1 MRFSKPNFKRFLDNV
16 GMTKNNAY
24 NSSED
29 RLKTQSGFAGEQQK
43 NAPGQSMQNRERW
56 RSENSDGA
64 QSAERWRSENSD
76 GEQSTERWRGENSD
90 GAQNTE
96 RWRSENS
103 GGAQSETTPKGRCS
117 IGSQTQDKGNAPV
130 VINLSESAM
139 QNENFR
145 EALWTGS
152 NLQLTVMSIP
162 VGEEIGIEIHDDIDQ
177 MIGVESGVGEVT
189 FGRLKNNFSAPE
201 RINQNSVF
209 VIPKGTYHN
218 VKNIGRTPLKL
229 YSVYAPKAHPFG
241 TVEKTKSVEK

>member
-16 GMTKNNAY
+16 GMTKNNTY
-24 NSSED
+24 NSSAD
-29 RLKTQSGFAGEQQK
+29 RLKTQSGLAGEQQK

-56 RSENSDGA
+56 RSG
-64 QSAERWRSENSD
+64 
-76 GEQSTERWRGENSD
+76 NSD

-103 GGAQSETTPKGRCS
+103 GGAESETTPNGRCS
-117 IGSQTQDKGNAPV
+117 IGSQTQDKGNAPI

-177 MIGVESGVGEVT
+177 MIGVASGVGEVT

-209 VIPKGTYHN
+209 IIPKGTYHN
-218 VKNIGRTPLKL
+218 VRNIGRTPLKL

-241 TVEKTKSVEK
+241 TVEKTK